1 MRENLF
7 DTILR
12 EYSDAKLL
20 SEGGQKSVFKITHPE
35 YGESV
40 IKIGDYEQDTELER
54 ITREVEVLRSINSEY
69 FPQNYEFEV
78 NREEKKFKIIEEY
91 VQSVPLSEKVGMF
104 ETSDEIFSFLLD
116 MVTGLKIL
124 WDKKIVHRDIKP
136 GNILITDDDAI
147 KIIDLGIARVLDAES
162 LTATAC
168 LIGPC
173 TAIYASPEQIQ
184 NHKLDIDWRSD
195 QFSLGILAG
204 QLLCGGQHPFSPDL
218 VSGNSIVT
226 NIIIG
231 NWFKDCL
238 ETVDKKSRHI
248 ITKMLG
254 HKRYQRF
261 RTPEILMRELRESFE
276 EGG

>member
-78 NREEKKFKIIEEY
+78 NREEKKFEIIEEY
-91 VQSVPLSEKVGMF
+91 VQSVPLSEKMGMF

-238 ETVDKKSRHI
+238 ETVDKKSRHT

>member
-12 EYSDAKLL
+12 EYSDAELL

-54 ITREVEVLRSINSEY
+54 ISREVEVLRSINSEY
-69 FPQNYEFEV
+69 FPHNYEFEV

-238 ETVDKKSRHI
+238 ETVDKNSRHI

-254 HKRYQRF
+254 HKRHQRF
-261 RTPEILMRELRESFE
+261 RTPEILMRELGESFE

>member
-1 MRENLF
+1 MRINLF
-7 DTILR
+7 DTIIR
-12 EYSDAKLL
+12 EYPDAKLL
-20 SEGGQKSVFKITHPE
+20 SEGGQKSVFKIAHPL

-54 ITREVEVLRSINSEY
+54 IRREVEVLRSIKSEY
-69 FPQNYEFEV
+69 FPKIYEFEE
-78 NREEKKFKIIEEY
+78 NQKEKKFKIIEEY
-91 VQSVPLSEKVGMF
+91 VQSVPLSEKMSMF
-104 ETSDEIFSFLLD
+104 ETSDKTFSFLLD
-116 MVTGLKIL
+116 MVTGLNVL
-124 WDKKIVHRDIKP
+124 WQKKIVHRDIKP
-136 GNILITDDDAI
+136 ENILITDVDTI

-195 QFSLGILAG
+195 QFSLGIVAG
-204 QLLCGGQHPFSPDL
+204 QLLCGGQHPFSPNL
-218 VSGNSIVT
+218 VSGNSIVS
-226 NIIIG
+226 NIITG

-238 ETVDKKSRHI
+238 ETVDKNSRHI

-254 HKRYQRF
+254 NKRHQRF
-261 RTPEILMRELRESFE
+261 RTPEILMRELRESF
-276 EGG
+276 

>member
-1 MRENLF
+1 MRINLF
-7 DTILR
+7 DTIIR
-12 EYSDAKLL
+12 EYPDAKLL
-20 SEGGQKSVFKITHPE
+20 SEGGQKSVFKITHPL

-54 ITREVEVLRSINSEY
+54 IRREVEVLRCINSEY
-69 FPQNYEFEV
+69 FPKIYEFEE
-78 NREEKKFKIIEEY
+78 NQKEKKFKIIEEY
-91 VQSVPLSEKVGMF
+91 VQSVTLSEKMSVF
-104 ETSDEIFSFLLD
+104 ETCDKTFSFLLD
-116 MVTGLKIL
+116 MVTGLNVL
-124 WDKKIVHRDIKP
+124 WQKKIVHRDIKP
-136 GNILITDDDAI
+136 ENILITDVDTI
-147 KIIDLGIARVLDAES
+147 KIIDLGIARVLNAES

-195 QFSLGILAG
+195 QFSLGIVAG
-204 QLLCGGQHPFSPDL
+204 QLLCGGQHPFSPNL
-218 VSGNSIVT
+218 VSGNSIVS

-238 ETVDKKSRHI
+238 RTVDKNHRHI

-254 HKRYQRF
+254 NKRHQRF
-261 RTPEILMRELRESFE
+261 RTPEILMRELRESF
-276 EGG
+276 

>member
-1 MRENLF
+1 MRDNLF
-7 DTILR
+7 DTIMR
-12 EYSDAKLL
+12 VYPDAELL
-20 SEGGQKSVFKITHPE
+20 SEGGQKSVFKATHPE

-40 IKIGDYEQDTELER
+40 IKIGDYEHDTELER
-54 ITREVEVLRSINSEY
+54 IGREVEVLRSIDSEY
-69 FPQNYEFEV
+69 FPKIYEFEV
-78 NREEKKFKIIEEY
+78 DKEKKKFKIVEEY
-91 VQSVPLSEKVGMF
+91 IQSVPLMEKITMF
-104 ETSDEIFSFLLD
+104 KTCDKTFSFLID
-116 MVTGLKIL
+116 VVTGLKIL
-124 WDKKIVHRDIKP
+124 WDKNIVHRDIKP
-136 GNILITDDDAI
+136 GNILVTENNNI

-195 QFSLGILAG
+195 QFSLGIVAA

-218 VSGNSIVT
+218 VSGDSIVS
-226 NIIIG
+226 NILTG

-238 ETVDKKSRHI
+238 KKEDEKYKYV

-254 HKRYQRF
+254 LRRHQRF
-261 RTPEILMRELRESFE
+261 RTYEILMRELKECFKES
-276 EGG
+276 G